1 MTSRIDR
8 LRGFTLVELLVVIVI
23 IGVMLTMIGPS
34 LTAGSD
40 VARVKTA
47 SRGVMQMSKYARTMA
62 LLRQTPLELVF
73 TSDGR
78 LSVSPSAGGGAGLV
92 SSKSFAITNAAAAAA
107 EREAASNEVAEAA
120 VAGGGDSGN
129 GGSAYVMADLAI
141 EKKYEQVTFV
151 FEGYTDSFDAGR
163 TESDESASSAQGE
176 PSDTKEEV
184 RQTFRVHYKSNGTCR
199 PYKLKIV
206 AGSEGAFS
214 MTVVVDMLGAAKIEE
229 DE

>member
-8 LRGFTLVELLVVIVI
+8 SRGFTLVELLVVIVI

-34 LTAGSD
+34 MTAGSGM
-40 VARVKTA
+40 ARVKTA

-78 LSVSPSAGGGAGLV
+78 LGVAPVGGGGEALI
-92 SSKSFAITNAAAAAA
+92 SAKAFAVTNAAVAAA
-107 EREAASNEVAEAA
+107 ESEAASNEVAEAA
-120 VAGGGDSGN
+120 QAAGGNGGSG

-151 FEGYTDSFDAGR
+151 FEGYTDSLDDGGVTVGESQSNAQDDQPDA
-163 TESDESASSAQGE
+163 
-176 PSDTKEEV
+176 KEEV
-184 RQTFRVHYKSNGTCR
+184 AQAFRVRYKSNGTCR
-199 PYKLKIV
+199 P
-206 AGSEGAFS
+206 
-214 MTVVVDMLGAAKIEE
+214 
-229 DE
+229 

>member
-73 TSDGR
+73 TSYGR
-78 LSVSPSAGGGAGLV
+78 LSVTAVGGGGEGLV
-92 SSKSFAITNAAAAAA
+92 SARAFGVTNAAVAAA
-107 EREAASNEVAEAA
+107 EREEASNEVAEAA
-120 VAGGGDSGN
+120 MGAGGG

-151 FEGYTDSFDAGR
+151 FEGYTDSLDDGVAESVESSSSSPDGAPDAK
-163 TESDESASSAQGE
+163 E
-176 PSDTKEEV
+176 PV
-184 RQTFRVHYKSNGTCR
+184 AQTFRVHYKSNGTCR
-199 PYKLKIV
+199 PFKVKIS
-206 AGSEGAFS
+206 AGSDESYAV
-214 MTVVVDMLGAAKIEE
+214 TVVIDMLGAAKIEE

>member
-8 LRGFTLVELLVVIVI
+8 ARGFTLVELLVVIVI

-34 LTAGSD
+34 MTAGSGM
-40 VARVKTA
+40 ARVKTA

-78 LSVSPSAGGGAGLV
+78 LGVAPVGGGGEGLV
-92 SSKSFAITNAAAAAA
+92 SARSFAVTNAAAAAA
-107 EREAASNEVAEAA
+107 ESEAASNEVAEAA
-120 VAGGGDSGN
+120 QAGANGG

-151 FEGYTDSFDAGR
+151 FKGYTDSLDDGGVTVSESPSNAQEDQPDA
-163 TESDESASSAQGE
+163 
-176 PSDTKEEV
+176 KEEV
-184 RQTFRVHYKSNGTCR
+184 AQAFRVRYKSNGTCR
-199 PYKLKIV
+199 PYKVKV
-206 AGSEGAFS
+206 AVGSDEAYAI
-214 MTVVVDMLGAAKIEE
+214 TVAIDMLGSAKVEE